1 MRTLTIMIG
10 LLMIVPTLSGCFA
23 GEKIEN
29 IEESGPFS
37 FEEGEISMTTWY
49 HYPGTVSNPIAV
61 DATNPD
67 AVLGANLSVN
77 LSGDNIPYYASG
89 TYYGTGWDTF
99 EPTLGITSSGAIF
112 FTNYN

>member
-49 HYPGTVSNPIAV
+49 HYPGTVSNPSAV

-77 LSGDNIPYYASG
+77 LSGDNPILRIRDLL
-89 TYYGTGWDTF
+89 WDR
-99 EPTLGITSSGAIF
+99 LGYLRAYSRHYFFWSYIF
-112 FTNYN
+112 YKL